1 VVIQF
6 RKRDWNSLVLSHDD
20 ERLKLSTYISQAASR
35 FRPKILVLDQ
45 FFCFFFFSTLTMAS
59 SLTST
64 WQSGDTL
71 PELPSKLRPFE
82 SRGFEDCFSAGNLDK
97 EYNDCVSTDLKS
109 LAATDK
115 KLLEQ
120 VSIFEAQKKMN
131 TAMTKFLKEEAE
143 RIKKSFDEDKGKSPH
158 EDEDEDE
165 DSEDSDSADE
175 EHDEVQVI
183 RIPLAL
189 LEDKAALTQLEVR
202 SFVFKIWA
210 RRIQLTRKEDQDKY
224 KSLQDFE
231 HAIYSAQESIKHFK
245 DFISDRPHY
254 SGEELQAIIPY
265 HEDHLEKASN
275 KTLEEKEKASF
286 EMLEEDV
293 AIFCSNKA
301 RICAL
306 LGLQLDFLDR
316 LDEIPPEDRDHF
328 TLCDWIVTFLSNN
341 HESVDSI
348 DKNCLTKD
356 LLAAIGFDPMSS
368 AVETIMARAGSTQHH
383 IEACEMAELFIR
395 DEFKYN
401 PLLSSMVGRFPFL
414 SDLTNSW
421 FQLPPITTDEEGEE
435 TNEDLCHVNII
446 NLVTKESHAI
456 TQSMFSDLVSEDEQN
471 VVLFHGTDHQSASD
485 ILFRGIDLCAG
496 RQKRDFSCGSGFYLT
511 DNFDEALNWAK
522 NTTVKPAILIF
533 RVNRGEHLDDA
544 RKLNLHENGE
554 KWREIVS
561 SFRSGKRT
569 AKTRK
574 SLSEY
579 ELIEGSA
586 ATITRNE
593 SGELVIEPKRSSN
606 QMCLISEDFADTF
619 RETLHSVMFL
629 DIC

>member
-1 VVIQF
+1 
-6 RKRDWNSLVLSHDD
+6 
-20 ERLKLSTYISQAASR
+20 
-35 FRPKILVLDQ
+35 
-45 FFCFFFFSTLTMAS
+45 MAS
-59 SLTST
+59 CST
-64 WQSGDTL
+64 FTLQSGTTL
-71 PELPSKLRPFE
+71 PELPVKLRPFE
-82 SRGFEDCFSAGNLDK
+82 SRGFEDSFSAGNLDT
-97 EYNDCVSTDLKS
+97 EYNVCVSTDLKS

-115 KLLEQ
+115 KLLER
-120 VSIFEAQKKMN
+120 VSIIEAQKRIK
-131 TAMTKFLKEEAE
+131 TAQRVFLKEEAE
-143 RIKKSFDEDKGKSPH
+143 RLKKSFEEYKCKGK
-158 EDEDEDE
+158 DEGE
-165 DSEDSDSADE
+165 DSQDSDSRDE
-175 EHDEVQVI
+175 ENEV
-183 RIPLAL
+183 RLMLPLAF

-202 SFVFKIWA
+202 SFVFKIWT
-210 RRIQLTRKEDQDKY
+210 RRIQLTRKENQDKY
-224 KSLQDFE
+224 KSLQDFQ
-231 HAIYSAQESIKHFK
+231 HAIYNAQESIKHFK
-245 DFISDRPHY
+245 DFIY
-254 SGEELQAIIPY
+254 SQRYNREELQAMIPY
-265 HEDHLEKASN
+265 HKEHLQKASTE
-275 KTLEEKEKASF
+275 TLEEKEKASF

-293 AIFCSNKA
+293 AIFFSNKA

-328 TLCDWIVTFLSNN
+328 TFCDWIVTFLNN
-341 HESVDSI
+341 NYESVDPV

-356 LLAAIGFDPMSS
+356 LLTAIGFDPMSS
-368 AVETIMARAGSTQHH
+368 TVETIMARAGSTQHH
-383 IEACEMAELFIR
+383 IETCEMAELFIR

-421 FQLPPITTDEEGEE
+421 FQLPAITTDEEREE

-522 NTTVKPAILIF
+522 NTTVKRAILIF
-533 RVNRGEHLDDA
+533 RVNRREHLDDA
-544 RKLNLHENGE
+544 RKLNLYENGE

-579 ELIEGSA
+579 ELIEGPA

-593 SGELVIEPKRSSN
+593 RGELVIEQKPSSY
-606 QMCLISEDFADTF
+606 QMCLISDDFADKF
-619 RETLHSVMFL
+619 RETLHSIVL
-629 DIC
+629 L